1 MASNTDVTGFTD
13 ARRRCLAWPERA
25 ASISVPITI
34 MDDKHKTI
42 SLKDLMDEMDRDLA
56 TLRAKNPQDYSL
68 RPISL
73 WLSLERERLELRH
86 TPHAVVAITHR
97 LRGVKRTA
105 AWVIGGQLVLLAGQA
120 MLG

>member
-1 MASNTDVTGFTD
+1 
-13 ARRRCLAWPERA
+13 
-25 ASISVPITI
+25 
-34 MDDKHKTI
+34 MDHKHKAI

-68 RPISL
+68 RPVSL
-73 WLSLERERLELRH
+73 WLSLERERLEMRH
-86 TPHAVVAITHR
+86 TPHAIFTMTHR